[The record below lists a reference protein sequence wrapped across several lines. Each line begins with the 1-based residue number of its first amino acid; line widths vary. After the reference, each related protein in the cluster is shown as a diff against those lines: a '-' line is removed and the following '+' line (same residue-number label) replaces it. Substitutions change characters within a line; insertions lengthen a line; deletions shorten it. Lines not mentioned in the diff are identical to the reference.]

1 MAKKKQTERLKN
13 KIHPAVS
20 SLVKMSAGHS
30 DGEIIAFFSCVALEL
45 WALNLV
51 YFPPE
56 QADGILNE
64 FVARAKQRSEELFG
78 AKSGTLQ

>member
-1 MAKKKQTERLKN
+1 MAKNNDTGSLEN

-20 SLVKMSAGHS
+20 SIIKMTEGYS
-30 DGEIIAFFSCVALEL
+30 DDAIIAFFGCVALEL

-56 QADGILNE
+56 QADGILKD
-64 FVARAKQRSEELFG
+64 FVERAKQRAAELG
-78 AKSGTLQ
+78 ARKTGLLQ